1 MSWENIIKLRE
12 VSPVDIDYTY
22 FHDVIA
28 VKAAIGKE
36 KQRHKD
42 RMLQLE
48 KILERV
54 EQKEKDKNDPILQQT
69 K

>member
-12 VSPVDIDYTY
+12 VAPVDYTY
-22 FHDVIA
+22 LHDVIA